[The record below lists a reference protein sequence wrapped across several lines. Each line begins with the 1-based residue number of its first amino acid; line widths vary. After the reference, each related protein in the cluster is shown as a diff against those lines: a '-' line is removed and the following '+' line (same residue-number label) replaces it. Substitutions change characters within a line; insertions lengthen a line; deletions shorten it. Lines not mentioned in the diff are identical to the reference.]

1 LDLRFLVYDS
11 YKFDLFFGKNSSL
24 FYLGYFPLTFYFS
37 IFDIFSFVLQR
48 FSPMAKECFS
58 YFNKFF
64 RRQNS
69 FFFDLDFHITLFLS
83 KGVIRI
89 RVPGYLNFFRY
100 KVQEYFLVQ
109 GLEKSIVSVVQ
120 VNNDSGKLVSIFP
133 FFRKR
138 FFFFFLDKVK
148 SSFIYNLFNFFSIF
162 VNFCLV

>member
-1 LDLRFLVYDS
+1 LFCSVFLLWLKSV
-11 YKFDLFFGKNSSL
+11 FLILIN
-24 FYLGYFPLTFYFS
+24 FS
-37 IFDIFSFVLQR
+37 DGRTL
-48 FSPMAKECFS
+48 
-58 YFNKFF
+58 
-64 RRQNS
+64 

-138 FFFFFLDKVK
+138 FFFFF
-148 SSFIYNLFNFFSIF
+148 
-162 VNFCLV
+162 